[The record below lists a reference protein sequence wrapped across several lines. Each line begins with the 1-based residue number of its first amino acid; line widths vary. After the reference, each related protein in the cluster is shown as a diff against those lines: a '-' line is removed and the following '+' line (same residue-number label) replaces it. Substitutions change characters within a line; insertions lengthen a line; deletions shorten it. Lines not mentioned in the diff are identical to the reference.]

1 MTSSPA
7 PRDTPEFEAPSQ
19 TSTSCRSPE
28 LPARIGSGNAGG
40 SGGGQPRFSWPFFFA
55 ALGVGAVLVGM
66 GLALSQPPGT
76 GEEAGSGC
84 SATPDVVTPSTGSTQ
99 WQQAWSFDAGEGKWG
114 GEPGWIKPNLW
125 GACAHG
131 DCLVVISGWKKGVKT
146 HLTGY
151 RIAEDGPQRLWS
163 IFTAP
168 ALLTIRGGAGSWC
181 WGVSSSIPRPAH

>member
-1 MTSSPA
+1 M
-7 PRDTPEFEAPSQ
+7 
-19 TSTSCRSPE
+19 
-28 LPARIGSGNAGG
+28 
-40 SGGGQPRFSWPFFFA
+40 
-55 ALGVGAVLVGM
+55 V
-66 GLALSQPPGT
+66 LALSQAPGP
-76 GEEAGSGC
+76 GEEPASSAGGGC

-99 WQQAWSFDAGEGKWG
+99 WQQAWSFEAGEGKWG
-114 GEPGWIKPNLW
+114 GEPDRIKPNLW

-131 DCLVVISGWKKGVKT
+131 DCLVVISGWKKGAKT

-181 WGVSSSIPRPAH
+181 WGVSSSIPRPTHWATVLGVLGYLLVSSLMISR